1 MSVAREA
8 AGPFRRPGGSGGGSA
23 TTLRSFL
30 AAALLAAGC
39 LAPAGPALAGE
50 DGRALTAGGHAWAE
64 VRKATRKD
72 GVLHVEVQFL
82 TDYSGYSGEKIYDA
96 IPADRLDASVYVS
109 AGDQTFPLWR
119 EGGVAALPD
128 RLELAFNYDPG
139 RNPRVGKWA
148 GDFVA
153 PGADVS
159 EVVLHL
165 PNVAPLGP
173 FPVRDR

>member
-1 MSVAREA
+1 MKVRALVAA
-8 AGPFRRPGGSGGGSA
+8 V
-23 TTLRSFL
+23 
-30 AAALLAAGC
+30 LLAAC
-39 LAPAGPALAGE
+39 VAPAGSVLADE
-50 DGRALTAGGHAWAE
+50 AERALTAGGHAWAE

-82 TDYSGYSGEKIYDA
+82 TDYAGYSGEKLYDA
-96 IPADRLDASVYVS
+96 IPADELDASVYVS

-139 RNPRVGKWA
+139 RNPRVGRWEA
-148 GDFVA
+148 DFVA
-153 PGADVS
+153 PGDDVA

-165 PNVAPLGP
+165 PNVAPVGP